1 MRTPLSNTR
10 RPGAVLPLV
19 TVCLVALLAFVALAI
34 DVGLMAVAR
43 TEAQSAADIAALSG
57 ARTLNGQSGNN
68 VPAAIT
74 QATSAATSNS
84 ILNAQ
89 ITDSQVVTAHA
100 GVYKYDTTNQRFIAD
115 FVNAPTSQQAYGAMQ
130 VRISTSQATFFGRIL
145 GVNAM
150 TVAAE
155 ATAVHRP
162 RDIAISLDFSG
173 SMRFSSYF
181 NYPIITGSTPVTGAL
196 NPDPTFPRFG
206 PWSLYP
212 VATVGSP
219 NPMQCLDPYYDSSGQ
234 TYAPNNLTTTTT
246 LGPPCVNNF
255 QTTAAIGGPNAFVY
269 NNDLSA
275 SGFNITNTPV
285 CTPAPSSWTIQY
297 ATGYKGDRWPQKSGD
312 SSTSP
317 GVSNYAK
324 TAADMLG
331 ISTVTTST
339 RSAAWETQSSS
350 GGYDLSSLTFKNGTF
365 QGYTMGPGYYGKTFY
380 VWPPDP
386 RYTSGA
392 NPTAISTTNPVQDT
406 SGKWIAD
413 WRQRFFLAPS
423 GSSSTKGSPITDNSK
438 LFSTTNGQWLSQ
450 GLGGTVNYIPNYDAI
465 LAWIKNGPQTLPPA
479 LMAGRVVYYSS
490 IPSTI
495 PMNWQTGLISSSA
508 TNEQRFWKGYIDFV
522 LGCGEHNR
530 SQTLY
535 GYDTDNTYGSN
546 TFGTPKITPASSLTG
561 TTKPYMAYDDC
572 PVHPRLNMW
581 FGPLTM
587 MGFLAVASQNLDY
600 NWFAGTTYE
609 AHCWQLKAGIQSA
622 LSDIQKN
629 HPNDLATL
637 NFWSSYNGYATS
649 RVSMS
654 RNYTTMQQCLF
665 YPFSLISGLGTAGS
679 DEYPYAQS
687 TPSSSNPSGLNQSPS
702 NILSDI
708 PNANG
713 GTNPSMGLMLAY
725 NEFNWTG
732 SYSGRKGATKLVIL
746 ETDGVANQLING
758 TFSPISGGNGA
769 YNWTGVANAGSAPN
783 PMNGHPQA
791 LDPAVSL
798 AWLIAQDSAGSKAWP
813 TFPSYTNGSGVASA
827 TTPAKWSGITR
838 NGPGYSTT
846 RSPAYVHTLAF
857 GYLFE
862 PTTTTI
868 LKTRALE
875 FLRNVQM
882 ASGLPKDSSTG
893 TIESYKMIIGTY
905 NQRIDAIRQ
914 AMERIMQGGVQLA
927 LIE

>member
-1 MRTPLSNTR
+1 MRKHLPNSQRTGT
-10 RPGAVLPLV
+10 VLPLV
-19 TVCLVALLAFVALAI
+19 TVCLVALLAFVTLAI
-34 DVGLMAVAR
+34 DVGMMAVAR
-43 TEAQSAADIAALSG
+43 TQAQSAADIAALSG
-57 ARTLNGQSGNN
+57 ARALNGASGNN
-68 VPAAIT
+68 VAGAIQ
-74 QATSAATSNS
+74 QANTMATANS
-84 ILNAQ
+84 ILSTQ
-89 ITDSQVVTAHA
+89 ITGSQVVLAQA
-100 GVYKYDTTNQRFIAD
+100 GVYRYNATAQRFQAD
-115 FVNAPTSQQAYGAMQ
+115 FTNGPGANEAYGAMQ
-130 VRISTSQATFFGRIL
+130 VRISTSQQTYFGRVL
-145 GVNAM
+145 GVNSM

-173 SMRFSSYF
+173 SMRFSSEF
-181 NYPIITGSTPVTGAL
+181 NQPVITGTTQVSGAL
-196 NPDPTFPRFG
+196 NPDPVFPRFG
-206 PWSLYP
+206 PWVIYP
-212 VATVGSP
+212 VATTGTP

-234 TYAPNNLTTTTT
+234 TYAPNNLTSTTT
-246 LGPPCVNNF
+246 LGPPVVNNF
-255 QTTAAIGGPNAFVY
+255 QTTAAVGGPNAFCY
-269 NNDLSA
+269 NNDLTAGS
-275 SGFNITNTPV
+275 FNINNTPV
-285 CTPAPSSWTIQY
+285 CTPTPSSWTSQY
-297 ATGYKGDRWPQKSGD
+297 ATGYVGDRWPQKSGN

-317 GVSNYAK
+317 AVTDYAT
-324 TAADMLG
+324 TAAQMLG
-331 ISTVTTST
+331 IGTVTTST
-339 RSAAWETQSSS
+339 RNASWETQGAA
-350 GGYDLSSLTFKNGTF
+350 GGYDYSSLTFRNGAF
-365 QGYTMGPGYYGKTFY
+365 QGYSMGPAYYGKTFY
-380 VWPPDP
+380 IWPPDP
-386 RYTSGA
+386 RYTAGA
-392 NPTAISTTNPVQDT
+392 DPTSISSTNPVQDT
-406 SGKWIAD
+406 SSRWIAD
-413 WRQRFFLAPS
+413 WRQRYFLAPS
-423 GSSSTKGSPITDNSK
+423 ASSGTKGSPITDNSK
-438 LFSTTNGQWLSQ
+438 LYNSTGVWNSQ
-450 GLGGTVNYIPNYDAI
+450 NLGGTVNYIPNYDAI

-479 LMAGRVVYYSS
+479 LRAGRVCYYTA

-495 PMNWQTGLISSSA
+495 PMNWSTGLISTSA
-508 TNEQRFWKGYIDFV
+508 TLDQQFWKGYIDFV
-522 LGCGEHNR
+522 IGCGEHNR
-530 SQTLY
+530 GQTLY
-535 GYDTDNTYGSN
+535 GVGTNNTWASQ
-546 TFGTPKITPASSLTG
+546 TFGTGKITPAASLTG
-561 TTKPYMAYDDC
+561 SPKPYMAYDDC
-572 PVHPRLNMW
+572 PVHPRCHMW

-637 NFWSSYNGYATS
+637 NFWSSYDGYNTS
-649 RVSMS
+649 RVAMS
-654 RNYTTMQQCLF
+654 RNYATMQECLF
-665 YPFSLISGLGTAGS
+665 YPFSLVSSLGTVS
-679 DEYPYAQS
+679 SEERPYAS
-687 TPSSSNPSGLNQSPS
+687 TTPSSGNPSGLNQSPS

-713 GTNPSMGLMLAY
+713 GTNPSMGLMLSY

-732 SYSGRKGATKLVIL
+732 TWTGRKGATKLVIL

-758 TFSPISGGNGA
+758 TFSAISGGGGS
-769 YNWTGVANAGSAPN
+769 YNWTSISDGGSAPN

-813 TFPSYTNGSGVASA
+813 TFPNYTNGTGVASA
-827 TTPAKWSGITR
+827 TTPTKWSGLTR

-875 FLRNVQM
+875 FLRNMQM
-882 ASGLPKDSSTG
+882 ATGLPADPSTG

-914 AMERIMQGGVQLA
+914 AMERIMQGGIQLA